1 MNGNCNPRTEKI
13 AITAMKIDMASSL
26 IENRKSEAAKGAHR
40 LFPRCAGQAGHQ
52 AAMET
57 ILFPFWRKSVISL
70 RTARK

>member
-1 MNGNCNPRTEKI
+1 
-13 AITAMKIDMASSL
+13 MASSL